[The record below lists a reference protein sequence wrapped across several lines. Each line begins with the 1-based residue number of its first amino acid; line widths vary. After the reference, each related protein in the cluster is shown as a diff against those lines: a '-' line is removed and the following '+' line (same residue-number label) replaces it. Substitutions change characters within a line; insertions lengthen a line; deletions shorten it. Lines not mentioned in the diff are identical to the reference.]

1 MLATPLVFLLLAL
14 VSSVV
19 GLFIG
24 AVGIGG
30 VLMVP
35 ALTSLGGLNVHAA
48 SATALFTF
56 FFTGILGT
64 ILFQRHGSIEWRTT
78 LPVCVSAV
86 LSAYAGA
93 VVNAMLS
100 AASLNLIIAAIITG
114 AGAYILLPA
123 RHAVRAFAREDS
135 RWHLL
140 TLLGIGAVAGFG
152 SGLSGA
158 GGPLFSVPIMLILG
172 FAPLTAIGASQVL
185 QITSSA
191 SGTMANLAHG
201 SIDFAIAG
209 WIVIFE
215 LAGVLLG
222 VRTAH
227 LVNMQQLRRGAAWL
241 CIIVGLAIFMRSL

>member
-1 MLATPLVFLLLAL
+1 LTAPLVFLLLAL
-14 VSSVV
+14 VSSIV

-24 AVGIGG
+24 AIGIGG

-35 ALTSLGGLNVHAA
+35 ALTALGGLDVHAA

-64 ILFQRHGSIEWRTT
+64 FLFQRHGSIEWSNTI
-78 LPVCVSAV
+78 PVCASAIV
-86 LSAYAGA
+86 FGYVGA
-93 VVNAMLS
+93 VVNSMLN
-100 AASLNLIIAAIITG
+100 AAALNAIIAAIIVA

-123 RHAVRAFAREDS
+123 RQAVREFVREDS
-135 RWHLL
+135 RWRFS
-140 TLLGIGAVAGFG
+140 TLIAVGAIAGFG

-172 FAPLTAIGASQVL
+172 FAPLSAIGVSQVL

-191 SGTMANLAHG
+191 SGTMANLTYG
-201 SIDFAIAG
+201 SIDFMIAG

-227 LVNMQQLRRGAAWL
+227 MVNMQQLRKGAAWL
-241 CIIVGLAIFMRSL
+241 CIVVGIAIFLRGL